1 VARRSPA
8 CRAACCSGQT
18 GAPWPYERLL
28 QIDSRI
34 IGLAEDR
41 AGEIY
46 VLTHEGLGPFG
57 ETGKVFKLVVA
68 P

>member
-1 VARRSPA
+1 VP
-8 CRAACCSGQT
+8 
-18 GAPWPYERLL
+18 

-34 IGLAEDR
+34 IGLAEDA

-46 VLTHEGLGPFG
+46 VLTYEGLGPFG
-57 ETGKVFKLVVA
+57 NTGKVFKLVTR